1 MPTEFLL
8 KAFVTLFVIV
18 DPLALAPV
26 FLALT
31 SGLGDVQRRRIALRA
46 VVIAFGVL
54 AAFALGGQRFVAL
67 LGISFPAFRIAGGL
81 LLFSIAFEMLFEKR
95 QARHEATAEAAR
107 SEGDVL
113 QIAAFPL
120 AIPLISGPGAITAT
134 MLLAAPAHGDYL
146 RLGLL
151 IGVIAVILA
160 LCLIAALMAAPVDRM
175 LGVTGRVVFSRLLGV
190 VLAALAVQ
198 FVVDGILELARG
210 SGGQAG

>member
-8 KAFVTLFVIV
+8 KAFATLFVVI
-18 DPLALAPV
+18 DPLALAPI
-26 FLALT
+26 FLGLT
-31 SGLGDVQRRRIALRA
+31 EGLSDKQRGQIARRA
-46 VVIAFGVL
+46 VVIAFLVL
-54 AAFALGGQRFVAL
+54 AAFAFGGERFVAL

-95 QARHEATAEAAR
+95 QARHEATAQAAR
-107 SEGDVL
+107 DEGEVQ

-134 MLLAAPAHGDYL
+134 MLLAATARGDYL

-151 IGVIAVILA
+151 IAVIAVL
-160 LCLIAALMAAPVDRM
+160 LFGCLIVALSASRVDKL
-175 LGVTGRVVFSRLLGV
+175 LGVTGRVVLSRLLGV

-198 FVVDGILELARG
+198 FVVDGVSVLIRG
-210 SGGQAG
+210 AAG

>member
-8 KAFVTLFVIV
+8 KAFATLFVIV

-31 SGLGDVQRRRIALRA
+31 IGLGEAERRQIAVRA
-46 VVIAFGVL
+46 VIIAFCVL

-81 LLFSIAFEMLFEKR
+81 LLFFIAFEMLFEKR
-95 QARHEATAEAAR
+95 QARHAATAEAAR
-107 SEGDVL
+107 EGEAQ

-120 AIPLISGPGAITAT
+120 AIPLISGPGAITAA
-134 MLLAAPAHGDYL
+134 MLLAASAQGDYL

-151 IGVIAVILA
+151 IAVIALVLS
-160 LCLIAALMAAPVDRM
+160 LCLVVALLAARVDRF
-175 LGVTGRVVFSRLLGV
+175 LGVTGRIVFSRLLGV

-198 FVVDGILELARG
+198 FVVDGVLELA
-210 SGGQAG
+210 GGTGR

>member
-31 SGLGDVQRRRIALRA
+31 TGLDDTERRRIALRA
-46 VVIAFGVL
+46 VTIAFVVL

-81 LLFSIAFEMLFEKR
+81 LLFSIAFEMLFERR
-95 QARHEATAEAAR
+95 QARQAATAEKAVT
-107 SEGDVL
+107 EDEV
-113 QIAAFPL
+113 QHIAAFPL

-134 MLLAAPAHGDYL
+134 MLLAASAHGDVL

-151 IGVIAVILA
+151 IAVIAVILA
-160 LCLIAALMAAPVDRM
+160 GCLIVVLLAARVDKL

-198 FVVDGILELARG
+198 FVVDGILELSRG
-210 SGGQAG
+210 AGG

>member
-1 MPTEFLL
+1 MPADFLL

-31 SGLGDVQRRRIALRA
+31 SGLGNAERRQVALRA
-46 VVIAFGVL
+46 VLIAFVVL
-54 AAFALGGQRFVAL
+54 TAFALGGQRFVAL

-107 SEGDVL
+107 GEGEIQ

-134 MLLAAPAHGDYL
+134 MLLAASAHGDYL

-151 IGVIAVILA
+151 VAVIAVVMAGCLTVALLA
-160 LCLIAALMAAPVDRM
+160 SRVDKL
-175 LGVTGRVVFSRLLGV
+175 LGVTGRIVFSRLLGV

-198 FVVDGILELARG
+198 FVVDGVSELVRG
-210 SGGQAG
+210 ASS